1 MDNISVEELWDNLVE
16 FGIAT
21 EDELSLI
28 TAINGYNIEA
38 LEDVLYVRT
47 SFESWDAYI
56 NEINEY

>member
-1 MDNISVEELWDNLVE
+1 MSVEELWQNLVD

-47 SFESWDAYI
+47 SFESWDAYMDEL
-56 NEINEY
+56 NEE